1 MEKKSCSHCGGTGIV
16 KVSVIDMMIDTQY
29 DRRRRRRV
37 YRSMKCRECGGTG
50 GVEIENAAET
60 LVEDAARR
68 VLRIL

>member
-1 MEKKSCSHCGGTGIV
+1 MEKKSCSHCGGKGIV
-16 KVSVIDMMIDTQY
+16 KVSVIDMMIDAQY
-29 DRRRRRRV
+29 DGRRRRRV

-50 GVEIENAAET
+50 RVEIENAAES